1 MCSLSGIPCQGPAKG
16 THFAFLLTRLSWH
29 LVWPCWHS
37 THNKFGL
44 SVSVCSPTLKCINI
58 PSLHCY
64 NMGVRAEEA
73 GRFMPSTHQ
82 FSLTV
87 SAALARNK
95 VCKIICLCPAR
106 NKVCTLICLCL
117 NLQIL
122 ESGSSYV
129 TSTWTRALV
138 WLLQPTAPMR
148 TPLLLAPLSEQ
159 PGGQLQLR
167 STVCSTRLWLL

>member
-1 MCSLSGIPCQGPAKG
+1 MPFYSQGSPGIWSGHAGILPA
-16 THFAFLLTRLSWH
+16 TN
-29 LVWPCWHS
+29 LVS
-37 THNKFGL
+37 L

-95 VCKIICLCPAR
+95 VCTIICLCP
-106 NKVCTLICLCL
+106 

-138 WLLQPTAPMR
+138 WLLQPTAPTR

-159 PGGQLQLR
+159 PGRQLQLC